1 MSITIKK
8 IARDLNL
15 AVSTVSKALADSHE
29 ISEQT
34 KKRVLDYADQ
44 LNYVRNTYASNLKKK
59 RTGNIAVVVPEVAD
73 SYFSTAINGI
83 EAVAQQKNY
92 HVIIYITHEDQ
103 SREASIVRE
112 FRSGRVDGV
121 LMSVSS
127 GKNTTTHLQERSQS
141 NIPLVFFDRVCD
153 DIEAPTVTTDD
164 LESGYKATELLIK
177 RGCKSVAFLGMTENL
192 SIIRDRLNGYKKAMV
207 DNGLD
212 INEDLIISGGIDES
226 VIIESLSAL
235 LTSASRPIGIIGST
249 EKLATLVYVVCK
261 KLSLQIP
268 DDVRVIGFSNM
279 GIASLLSPPLTTITQ
294 PAFEMGKAAAT
305 ILFKN
310 LEGKKA
316 DAGIV
321 KAVIGSL
328 LHERGSVGGEN
339 V

>member
-1 MSITIKK
+1 MSMTIKK

-29 ISEQT
+29 ISEHT
-34 KKRVLDYADQ
+34 KKRVLDYAHQ

-83 EAVAQQKNY
+83 ESVAQNKSY

-127 GKNTTTHLQERSQS
+127 GKDTTAHLQELSQS

-153 DIEAPTVTTDD
+153 DVEASKVTTDD
-164 LESGYKATELLIK
+164 FDSGYKATELLIK
-177 RGCKSVAFLGMTENL
+177 RGCKCVAFVGMPDNL
-192 SIIRDRLNGYKKAMV
+192 SIIRDRLDGYKKAMS

-212 INEDLIISGGIDES
+212 VRDDLIISCGNDEAETIGS
-226 VIIESLSAL
+226 VTAL
-235 LTSASRPIGIIGST
+235 LTSASKPVGIVGST
-249 EKLATLVYVVCK
+249 EKLAIAVYAVCNT
-261 KLSLQIP
+261 LSLNIP
-268 DDVRVIGFSNM
+268 GDVRVIGFSNM
-279 GIASLLSPPLTTITQ
+279 GVASLLNPPLTTITQ

-305 ILFKN
+305 ILFQN
-310 LEGKKA
+310 LEAKRTNVVVEK
-316 DAGIV
+316 I
-321 KAVIGSL
+321 VIGSE
-328 LHERGSVGGEN
+328 LHERGSV
-339 V
+339 